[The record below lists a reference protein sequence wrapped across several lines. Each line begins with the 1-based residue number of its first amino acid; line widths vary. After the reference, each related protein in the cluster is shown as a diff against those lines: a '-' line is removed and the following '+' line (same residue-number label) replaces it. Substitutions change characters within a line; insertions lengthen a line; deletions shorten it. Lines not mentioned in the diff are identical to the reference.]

1 MGTDARRDQAA
12 EPNTDAIEKR
22 LLANAEIARLID
34 NSDLASTDGYDLVR
48 SMRHASIIRTRTP
61 DPRKVATPTL
71 PLPSS

>member
-34 NSDLASTDGYDLVR
+34 NSDLASTESV
-48 SMRHASIIRTRTP
+48 
-61 DPRKVATPTL
+61 
-71 PLPSS
+71 SSCLCVGLGL